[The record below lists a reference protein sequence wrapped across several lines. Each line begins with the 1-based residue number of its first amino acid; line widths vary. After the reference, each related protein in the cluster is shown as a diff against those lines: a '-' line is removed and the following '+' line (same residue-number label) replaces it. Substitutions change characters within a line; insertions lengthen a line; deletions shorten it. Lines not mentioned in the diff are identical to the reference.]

1 MIIVSSDHPVN
12 QNKQKS
18 KIFHRLLSERRRKLK
33 SVIGRINNGDSYGS
47 WMTFRPRR
55 HADVLK
61 KKKKSTVFIGY
72 GGILQDSGS

>member
-1 MIIVSSDHPVN
+1 M
-12 QNKQKS
+12 KGG
-18 KIFHRLLSERRRKLK
+18 KLK

-61 KKKKSTVFIGY
+61 EKKKKSTVFIGY